1 MAPGTC
7 ASLGLRRVMTSSAEI
22 FRSSR
27 SLSEMKPRPVFAV
40 VPRPPPPPVNRVTV
54 STAGSFFKISA

>member
-7 ASLGLRRVMTSSAEI
+7 ASFGRSRVMTSSAEI

-27 SLSEMKPRPVFAV
+27 GFSEMKPRPVFAV

-54 STAGSFFKISA
+54 STAGSASKISA

>member
-1 MAPGTC
+1 
-7 ASLGLRRVMTSSAEI
+7 MTSSAEI

-27 SLSEMKPRPVFAV
+27 SFSEMNPRPVFAV

-54 STAGSFFKISA
+54 STAGSDFKIAA